1 MYTSAFVLICL
12 TFSGQGRRVQRE
24 VPQHPDHLNEDQLTR
39 HDAKDRSLQSL
50 AKILHASG
58 ATAGFQATG
67 IGHSRVLGLSTTRT
81 SQPIHGQR
89 AGKSVLFANPFS
101 TADSK
106 LEPEE
111 EVDEFIS
118 DELQENFN
126 EASYLFM
133 RVAVAAVMIHHGQ
146 EKILSAEMFTKF
158 AIDKYFAFLPGPHIY
173 WTYIVG
179 YIQYLAPFFMALGI
193 FSRAAG
199 ASLAGV
205 MTGAFLQSVLQSG
218 LEQFP
223 KFELAGLNQKLKY
236 GIPIFHNYGFE
247 VPLLYVA
254 IFALVAVNGPGKF
267 SIAQLIGWND
277 DKSLLGK
284 LKQ

>member
-1 MYTSAFVLICL
+1 V
-12 TFSGQGRRVQRE
+12 QGAT
-24 VPQHPDHLNEDQLTR
+24 PDDAKQLPR
-39 HDAKDRSLQSL
+39 HDGKDNSLHAL

-58 ATAGFQATG
+58 STAAFQATG
-67 IGHSRVLGLSTTRT
+67 IGHTRGSTLSGMRT
-81 SQPIHGQR
+81 GKPFHGQR
-89 AGKSVLFANPFS
+89 TGKPLLFANPFS
-101 TADSK
+101 TTDSK
-106 LEPEE
+106 VEPKGEI
-111 EVDEFIS
+111 DEFIS

-126 EASYLFM
+126 EAAYLFM
-133 RVAVAAVMIHHGQ
+133 RLAVAAVMVHHGQ

-179 YIQYLAPFFMALGI
+179 YIQYLAPFFMAIGI

-223 KFELAGLNQKLKY
+223 YFEIAGLNQKLKY

-254 IFALVAVNGPGKF
+254 IFLVVAANGPGKF